1 MSHTQISD
9 DTKYLFKRENT
20 WWVKLAVPKP
30 LRDELG
36 YDLRRSL
43 HTDDVE
49 AAQEARWEAIEE
61 FRAKFEEIR
70 TQHGGESAV
79 AVATPIDRPDETKQ
93 ANDGVRVVDQQI
105 VEIVSDSGEGA
116 QKCGQVLGLV
126 TGKMGNG
133 VWTVEII
140 PAEIQP
146 PARERQGA
154 SGIRVRMGSKYM
166 TNMGDEADLVVAFN
180 EQVLYSRIE
189 NHAYRK
195 GTVVLLENMW
205 AEDPD
210 PKIREQYKEALAD
223 FQAQGL
229 VVIELPIQK
238 ECLKLVPDPR
248 KGKNMFVLGMLCS
261 IYRRDTD
268 IAKAEISKIF
278 KKKSEKVIKIN
289 HDLFDAGYAF
299 ARENMDFAFEIPAS
313 EEDRLESA
321 VVMNGNTAAGLGVMA
336 AGIELVAMY
345 PITPATSASHYLAE
359 DFHLTGGF
367 VHQAEDE
374 IAAIGFAIG
383 ASYAG
388 KTACT
393 ITSGPG
399 MALKTEMIGL
409 AIMAEV
415 PLVIINVQ
423 RGGPSTGLPTKVEQ
437 GDLLS
442 TLYGVPGDS
451 PKIVIAAATIS
462 ECFHF
467 VVMARKLAESF
478 RTPVI
483 MLTDANLGTGVQP
496 IERPDVT
503 EEWFSAPL
511 DQSDWDREVAPY
523 DWDSETGLSERP
535 IPGMR
540 GGEYILTGLAHNRN
554 SKIAYDSVSNQE
566 GMNMRSR
573 KFAAMAATMKPPEI
587 NGDPTGDL
595 LIVGWGSTLGAI
607 EEAVDRARADGQKVS
622 SVHLRFLSPME
633 PGLKGIFAG
642 FKKVMTVEINYSDE
656 PGSSPLISEENRR
669 FSQLALVL
677 RAHTLMDIDCWSMV
691 PGHPLQPGTI
701 HKIIDSRLAEMEG
714 AVACSA

>member
-1 MSHTQISD
+1 MSHTQTSD
-9 DTKYLFKRENT
+9 DTKYLFKRDNT

-30 LRDELG
+30 LREELG

-49 AAQEARWEAIEE
+49 AAREARWEAIEE
-61 FRAKFEEIR
+61 FRSRFEAIR
-70 TQHGGESAV
+70 AQQGGESAAGV
-79 AVATPIDRPDETKQ
+79 VVPIDQPDETRQ
-93 ANDGVRVVDQQI
+93 ANDGVRQVDQQI

-126 TGKMGNG
+126 SGKMGNG

-210 PKIREQYKEALAD
+210 PRIREQYKEALAD

-229 VVIELPIQK
+229 NVIELPIQK

-248 KGKNMFVLGMLCS
+248 KGKNMFVLGMLCG

-268 IAKAEISKIF
+268 IAKNEISKIF

-299 ARENMDFAFEIPAS
+299 ARENIDFAFEIPAS

-336 AGIELVAMY
+336 SGIELVAMY

-409 AIMAEV
+409 AVMAEV

-442 TLYGVPGDS
+442 TLYGATGDA
-451 PKIVIAAATIS
+451 PKIVMAAATIS
-462 ECFHF
+462 DCFHF

-478 RTPVI
+478 RTPVVI
-483 MLTDANLGTGVQP
+483 LTDANLGTGVQP

-503 EEWFSAPL
+503 QEWFATPL
-511 DQSDWDREVAPY
+511 DQSDWDKNVAPY
-523 DWDSETGLSERP
+523 NWDETTGLSERP

-540 GGEYILTGLAHNRN
+540 GGEYTLTGLAHNRN
-554 SKIAYDSVSNQE
+554 SNIAYDSSSNQE

-573 KFAAMAATMKPPEI
+573 KLAAMFATMKPPEI
-587 NGDPTGDL
+587 HGDPTGDL

-607 EEAVDRARADGQKVS
+607 DEAVDLARAEGKKVS

-633 PGLKGIFAG
+633 PGLKEILAG
-642 FKKVMTVEINYSDE
+642 FKKVMTIEINYSDE
-656 PGSSPLISEENRR
+656 PGSPLITEENRR
-669 FSQLALVL
+669 YSQLALVL
-677 RAHTLMDIDCWSMV
+677 RAHTLMDIDCWSKV

-701 HKIIDSRLAEMEG
+701 RNVIDSRLAEMEG
-714 AVACSA
+714 AAVCSA

>member
-1 MSHTQISD
+1 MAQSQTTD
-9 DTKYLFKRENT
+9 DTKYLFKRDNT

-30 LRDELG
+30 LRGKLG

-43 HTDDVE
+43 HTHDVE
-49 AAQEARWEAIEE
+49 AAREARWAAIDE
-61 FRAKFEEIR
+61 FRGKFEEL
-70 TQHGGESAV
+70 QAEQGGAAAAAIKDS
-79 AVATPIDRPDETKQ
+79 DDQPDETRQ
-93 ANDGVRVVDQQI
+93 AQDGVQQVDQHI

-126 TGKMGNG
+126 SGKMGNG

-166 TNMGDEADLVVAFN
+166 TNMGDEADVVVAFN
-180 EQVLYSRIE
+180 EQVLYSRIS

-210 PKIREQYKEALAD
+210 PRIREQYKEALTD
-223 FQAQGL
+223 FEAQGL
-229 VVIELPIQK
+229 IVIELPIQK

-261 IYRRDTD
+261 IYQRDTD
-268 IAKAEISKIF
+268 IAKNEITKIF

-289 HDLFDAGYAF
+289 HDLFDAGYTF
-299 ARENMDFAFEIPAS
+299 ARENLDYAFEIPAS
-313 EEDRLESA
+313 EDDRLESA
-321 VVMNGNTAAGLGVMA
+321 VVMNGNTAVGLGVMA
-336 AGIELVAMY
+336 SGIELVSMY

-359 DFHLTGGF
+359 DFNLTGGF

-409 AIMAEV
+409 AVMAEV
-415 PLVIINVQ
+415 PLVIVNVQ

-442 TLYGVPGDS
+442 ALYGAPGDS
-451 PKIVIAAATIS
+451 PNIVLAAATIS

-478 RTPVI
+478 RGPVI

-503 EEWFSAPL
+503 EEWFATPL
-511 DQSDWDREVAPY
+511 DQSDWDREC
-523 DWDSETGLSERP
+523 
-535 IPGMR
+535 
-540 GGEYILTGLAHNRN
+540 
-554 SKIAYDSVSNQE
+554 
-566 GMNMRSR
+566 
-573 KFAAMAATMKPPEI
+573 
-587 NGDPTGDL
+587 
-595 LIVGWGSTLGAI
+595 
-607 EEAVDRARADGQKVS
+607 S
-622 SVHLRFLSPME
+622 SL
-633 PGLKGIFAG
+633 
-642 FKKVMTVEINYSDE
+642 
-656 PGSSPLISEENRR
+656 
-669 FSQLALVL
+669 
-677 RAHTLMDIDCWSMV
+677 
-691 PGHPLQPGTI
+691 
-701 HKIIDSRLAEMEG
+701 
-714 AVACSA
+714 